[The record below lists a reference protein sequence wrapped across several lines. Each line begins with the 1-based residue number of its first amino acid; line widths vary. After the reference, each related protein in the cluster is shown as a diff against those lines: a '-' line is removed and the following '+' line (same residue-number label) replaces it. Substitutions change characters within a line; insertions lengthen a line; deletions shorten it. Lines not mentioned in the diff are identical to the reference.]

1 MSPAATTGPVILVAG
16 ATGDLGGRIT
26 DALLTRGA
34 RVHALVRTQSAAS
47 SRDRLAAKG
56 VRVLSADLDN
66 VTSVAAA
73 CAGARCVVSA
83 LSGLRDVILDRQS
96 VLIDAAAQAGVP
108 RFISSDFSSDYTK
121 SEPGHN
127 RNFDLRREFAGR
139 ADRAPI
145 AVTSIFNG
153 AFMDMLGAEM
163 PLIQPRIRSVLY
175 WGTRHQ
181 PLDFTTRADA
191 AAYTAAA
198 ALDDTT
204 PRILR
209 IAGDTVTAADMAAAM
224 TRSSGTTYRTLW
236 AGTTGTLGA
245 LIPLTRRAAP
255 EKPNATFPAWQGM
268 QYTFDMFSGTVRLQP
283 LDNDRYPDLQWTSLL
298 DRLTTNPPA
307 QRKRRNADA
316 GPTRP
321 SRKLT

>member
-1 MSPAATTGPVILVAG
+1 MSPAATPGPVILVAG

-26 DALLTRGA
+26 DALLARGA
-34 RVHALVRTQSAAS
+34 RVHALVRPQSAAGM
-47 SRDRLAAKG
+47 RDQLAAKG
-56 VRVLSADLDN
+56 VRVLSADLDK
-66 VTSVAAA
+66 VESVATA
-73 CAGARCVVSA
+73 CAGADCVVSA

-96 VLIDAAAQAGVP
+96 VLIDAAVQAGVP

-163 PLIQPRIRSVLY
+163 PLIQARIRSVLY
-175 WGTRHQ
+175 WGSRHQ
-181 PLDFTTRADA
+181 PLDFTTRADT

-209 IAGDTVTAADMAAAM
+209 IAGDTVTAADMAAVM
-224 TRSSGTTYRTLW
+224 TRTSGTTYRALW
-236 AGTTGTLGA
+236 AGTTASLKA
-245 LIPLTRRAAP
+245 LIPLIRRAAP
-255 EKPNATFPAWQGM
+255 AKPNATFPAWQGM

-283 LDNDRYPDLQWTSLL
+283 LDNKRYPELRWTSLL
-298 DRLTTNPPA
+298 DRFTAGPPA
-307 QRKRRNADA
+307 R
-316 GPTRP
+316 
-321 SRKLT
+321 